1 MTYFNAANFFICS
14 TISTFIFH
22 KFFTSFQIVFS
33 KFLGSKFF
41 GHYRYSLYRIGFSIV
56 LILIFSSKICA
67 RRLFL
72 SMPKKIKMVTRKLH
86 IVIKKLEFYSENRR
100 HMLKARTKIFEMSGD
115 ELEFS
120 FNIDAIAK
128 FVGSSISFF
137 IGNATSQQPTRIF
150 SS

>member
-1 MTYFNAANFFICS
+1 M
-14 TISTFIFH
+14 
-22 KFFTSFQIVFS
+22 S
-33 KFLGSKFF
+33 KKL
-41 GHYRYSLYRIGFSIV
+41 
-56 LILIFSSKICA
+56 KI
-67 RRLFL
+67 
-72 SMPKKIKMVTRKLH
+72 VTRKLH